1 MVRAKMVMS
10 RGNYDAS
17 ESESEAAP
25 AANDSDE
32 SSPPELPS
40 DDDSDY
46 GKPKKKSSKKKT
58 VSKSK
63 KKASGGA
70 GKKKKA
76 TPRGKISPAKT
87 PASRAKKYNYASDD
101 GQEEEDD
108 EEDYM
113 PAKGSKKKN
122 PAKRSIDFD
131 EYSNTPKGKKGG
143 KRKAPAAASAS
154 RSSGR
159 SPAAKKA
166 VKYNEDSDDEE
177 EEEEEEEQYYQPP
190 IKKGRKSA
198 ASSSK
203 KAPASKKKSSNKKGP
218 KNKASKYYD
227 PSESEVE
234 EDESESEDDDE
245 PVYQPKKGAY
255 LQSKYARKQPPKPK
269 LPPVSEMV
277 IESIKALKDPPKKGS
292 TLRSI
297 KETIEMNWPIDLKR
311 YNDKIKKYIIN
322 AVETGELIRTKGKGA
337 NGKFTVPGLKIKRK
351 KKKNKLTKALDVDE
365 VEYKPAETERSK
377 AKEETQAELD
387 RQREERRILEER
399 KQEEKANKPKKPAPA
414 RKVEYEVEKIT
425 GVRERKD
432 GDVEYLVKW
441 VGYTKP
447 TWESEDNVQDCQDLI
462 DAYMIVKQK
471 KDREKEEFIRKV
483 EAEGNYEVA
492 KIISFKQN
500 KINKKRDFLV
510 RWKGWG
516 PEGDTWEPEDNLD
529 CPDLI
534 DKFMADWENQTQLN
548 RKELRI
554 APKKIERLEYASN
567 SRQAKRTGGF
577 RINYADMDGDDY
589 FDGDWKRQFYK

>member
-1 MVRAKMVMS
+1 MVMS

-17 ESESEAAP
+17 ESENDVAP
-25 AANDSDE
+25 AADDSDA
-32 SSPPELPS
+32 SSIRLPT

-58 VSKSK
+58 VSKTK
-63 KKASGGA
+63 KTKASGGA

-87 PASRAKKYNYASDD
+87 PASRAKKYNYDSDEIMD
-101 GQEEEDD
+101 DDDD
-108 EEDYM
+108 EEDYI
-113 PAKGSKKKN
+113 PAKRSKKKN

-131 EYSNTPKGKKGG
+131 QYSNTPKGAKGR
-143 KRKAPAAASAS
+143 KRKSAPATAS

-159 SPAAKKA
+159 TPAKKP

-177 EEEEEEEQYYQPP
+177 EDEEEEQQYYQPP

-198 ASSSK
+198 
-203 KAPASKKKSSNKKGP
+203 PASKKSSSKRGGRQ
-218 KNKASKYYD
+218 KNKSSKYYD

-234 EDESESEDDDE
+234 EEEESEEDDE
-245 PVYQPKKGAY
+245 PAYKPKKGAY
-255 LQSKYARKQPPKPK
+255 LQSKKQAKKQPPKPK
-269 LPPVSEMV
+269 LPPISEMV
-277 IESIKALKDPPKKGS
+277 IESIKALKDHPKKGS
-292 TLRSI
+292 SLRSI
-297 KETIEMNWPIDLKR
+297 KDTIEMNWTIDLKR
-311 YNDKIKKYIIN
+311 YSDKLKKYIIN

-351 KKKNKLTKALDVDE
+351 KKPKRLPKSLDVDE

-377 AKEETQAELD
+377 AKEESQAELE

-399 KQEEKANKPKKPAPA
+399 KLEEKANRPTKPKPKP
-414 RKVEYEVEKIT
+414 KVEYEVEKIQ

-447 TWESEDNVQDCQDLI
+447 TWESEDNVQDCQDLV
-462 DAYMIVKQK
+462 DAYMILKQK
-471 KDREKEEFIRKV
+471 KDREKEEFIRKT

-492 KIISFKQN
+492 KIVDFKTKKISG
-500 KINKKRDFLV
+500 KREFLV

-516 PEGDTWEPEDNLD
+516 PDGDTWEPEDNLD

-534 DKFMADWENQTQLN
+534 DKFMANWDNMADLVP
-548 RKELRI
+548 RKLRE

-567 SRQAKRTGGF
+567 ARQAKRGGGF
-577 RINYADMDGDDY
+577 RINYADMEEDDY
-589 FDGDWKRQFYK
+589 FDGEYRPGKNF